1 MNNNWKNHL
10 IALGAKLSQD
20 HCPHFGDVD
29 AEKRAALQG
38 HVLCDLSHYGLIRA
52 SGAEAEGFLQNQF
65 CNDVHKVSPPLSQ
78 LNGYC
83 NPKGR
88 LLALFRLFRRGDG
101 SYLLR
106 LPREILEPTLKRLHM
121 FVLMSKV
128 TLEDD
133 SDTQVS
139 IGYSGPDAARN
150 LTDILGSAPAAID
163 ACLHTGTLTIIRVR
177 GPHPR
182 FEIHGGEPAV
192 RELWDTLSAQA
203 QPAGSAAWTL
213 LDIHA
218 GLPEVLAATQEAFVP
233 QMLNLQALNALS
245 FHKGCYPG
253 QEIVARMRY
262 LGKLKRRMYRAHADT
277 DACPQPGDNLFA
289 EGSESGQGVGKVVL
303 VETTP
308 TGGVDLLAVIEITS
322 AEQSGLR
329 LHDANG
335 PQLTLQDLPYS
346 IEEED

>member
-1 MNNNWKNHL
+1 MNDNWKNHL
-10 IALGAKLSQD
+10 LAMGATLEQG
-20 HCPHFGDVD
+20 HCLHFGDAEV
-29 AEKRAALQG
+29 EKRAALRD

-52 SGAEAEGFLQNQF
+52 SGEDAESFLQNQF
-65 CNDVHKVSPPLSQ
+65 CNDVRKVSASHSQ

-88 LLALFRLFRRGDG
+88 VLALFRLFLQGDD
-101 SYLLR
+101 YLLR
-106 LPREILEPTLKRLHM
+106 LPREILEPTLKRLRM

-133 SDTQVS
+133 SDTRVS
-139 IGYSGPDAARN
+139 IGYSGPDAARH
-150 LTDILGSAPAAID
+150 LADALGSAPAVID
-163 ACLHTGTLTIIRVR
+163 DCLHTDALTVIRVP

-182 FEIHGGEPAV
+182 FEIHGSGVAV
-192 RELWDTLSAQA
+192 RGLWDTLSAQA
-203 QPAGSAAWTL
+203 RPAGSAAWTV

-218 GLPEVLAATQEAFVP
+218 GLPEVLATTQEAFVP
-233 QMLNLQALNALS
+233 QMLNLQALDALS

-289 EGSESGQGVGKVVL
+289 EGSESAQGVGKVVL
-303 VETTP
+303 AQTTP
-308 TGGVDLLAVIEITS
+308 EGGVDLLAVIEIAS
-322 AEQSGLR
+322 AEQRGLR

-335 PQLTLQDLPYS
+335 PVLTLLDLPYD